1 MNFLV
6 LEAEVDNSVD
16 EGSFIYPD
24 DDNSSSTEDVLN
36 ISESGK
42 NSNVLKYAHEKA
54 IPDLDDA
61 SEFTNFSN
69 LGLT

>member
-1 MNFLV
+1 MDFLV

-24 DDNSSSTEDVLN
+24 DDNSSFTEDVLN

-42 NSNVLKYAHEKA
+42 NSQCFKICAWE
-54 IPDLDDA
+54 
-61 SEFTNFSN
+61 SN
-69 LGLT
+69 TWFRWC

>member
-1 MNFLV
+1 MDFLV

-42 NSNVLKYAHEKA
+42 
-54 IPDLDDA
+54 IQM
-61 SEFTNFSN
+61 F
-69 LGLT
+69 

>member
-1 MNFLV
+1 MDFLV

-24 DDNSSSTEDVLN
+24 DDNSSFTEDVLN

-42 NSNVLKYAHEKA
+42 NSQCFKICA
-54 IPDLDDA
+54 
-61 SEFTNFSN
+61 
-69 LGLT
+69 